1 VVQFARWQAGSFAW
15 RDIVPTLTRSLS
27 ATPSSGVRNRRDKVG
42 LPYDTILLTD
52 AIQYEMMVDG
62 VMEAVQVTI

>member
-1 VVQFARWQAGSFAW
+1 M
-15 RDIVPTLTRSLS
+15 PTLTRSLS